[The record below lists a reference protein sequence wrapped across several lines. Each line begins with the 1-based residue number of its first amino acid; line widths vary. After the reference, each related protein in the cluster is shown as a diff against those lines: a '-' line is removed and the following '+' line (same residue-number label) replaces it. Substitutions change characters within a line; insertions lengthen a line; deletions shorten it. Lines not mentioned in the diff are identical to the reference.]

1 MSYALDQIAG
11 LSPSTETLSL
21 GDFLKSGW
29 EPLPLRQG
37 RVPGE
42 SEMRNMSTHL
52 IPKQPTI
59 RSKKF
64 DVSTT
69 GVNALVGYVV
79 SMLPKGHNVE
89 IMVETHPRRVVVIF
103 YCGET
108 VLRFASNT
116 ERFKVAT
123 SAPRDIAK
131 KYRSSL

>member
-11 LSPSTETLSL
+11 FAPPTETLSL
-21 GDFLKSGW
+21 KDFLKSGW
-29 EPLPLRQG
+29 ESLPKRRGLIL
-37 RVPGE
+37 GE

-64 DVSTT
+64 DVSRT

-89 IMVETHPRRVVVIF
+89 IMVETYPRRVVVIF

-108 VLRFASNT
+108 VLRFASTT

-123 SAPRDIAK
+123 SVPRDIAK